1 MLNCSSIW
9 GQFDQVKLQSRYNKF
24 IIINICFL
32 ILIFTPG
39 DPPTSFF
46 NASVIS
52 FTDTNQQ
59 FLAAMVPNPNSI
71 ENFWQ
76 MIIEKKVFIIISC
89 EPTSYIWLHQVS
101 IIVIL
106 LGIEDTTKRK
116 EKQYWP
122 NEDSGILHLGNK
134 INIEHLS
141 TCTHSTFVS
150 R

>member
-1 MLNCSSIW
+1 MLFISSNFVFFS
-9 GQFDQVKLQSRYNKF
+9 Q
-24 IIINICFL
+24 
-32 ILIFTPG
+32 G

-76 MIIEKKVFIIISC
+76 MIIEKKVLTIISF
-89 EPTSYIWLHQVS
+89 EPISYISNCITHQVS
-101 IIVIL
+101 IIVML
-106 LGIEDTTKRK
+106 LGMEESKKRK

-122 NEDSGILHLGNK
+122 DEDSSILHLGNK
-134 INIEHLS
+134 INVEHLS
-141 TCTHSTFVS
+141 TCTHSTYVS
-150 R
+150 RYVRVVKIIK